1 MTAAPPNAAL
11 PFNKM
16 FVMLPV
22 MLAARQLDG
31 EDAHIVYLVRVAYA
45 AMQTLCV
52 VAVVWTFFRARSVRD
67 STTIVYVPV
76 APQVSRVFV
85 CCFAEFVRLSSHTLV
100 AVVHHTYFLYLLAS
114 CHQPFADPNAKK
126 KYTEIAYGQQVYTA
140 ARSLLTSTLFSVAFT
155 CGT

>member
-52 VAVVWTFFRARSVRD
+52 VAVLWTFFRARSVRD

-76 APQVSRVFV
+76 APQVSIVFVCV

-100 AVVHHTYFLYLLAS
+100 AVHHTCFLYLL
-114 CHQPFADPNAKK
+114 
-126 KYTEIAYGQQVYTA
+126 
-140 ARSLLTSTLFSVAFT
+140 TS
-155 CGT
+155 

>member
-67 STTIVYVPV
+67 STTIVYVPA
-76 APQVSRVFV
+76 APQVSMCLCVFV
-85 CCFAEFVRLSSHTLV
+85 VLLSFCATCFAGMVIVPLTLWSLWY
-100 AVVHHTYFLYLLAS
+100 TILAS
-114 CHQPFADPNAKK
+114 
-126 KYTEIAYGQQVYTA
+126 YTCLHHDAISHSPIPMP
-140 ARSLLTSTLFSVAFT
+140 RKSTRKLRMDSKFT
-155 CGT
+155 RQRVLC

>member
-52 VAVVWTFFRARSVRD
+52 VAVLWTFFRARSVRD

-76 APQVSRVFV
+76 APQVSIVFVCV
-85 CCFAEFVRLSSHTLV
+85 CCFAGMVVPLTLWFLLYTISH
-100 AVVHHTYFLYLLAS
+100 S
-114 CHQPFADPNAKK
+114 PIPMPRK
-126 KYTEIAYGQQVYTA
+126 
-140 ARSLLTSTLFSVAFT
+140 STRKLRMDSKFT
-155 CGT
+155 RQRDLC

>member
-52 VAVVWTFFRARSVRD
+52 VAVLWTFFRARSVRD
-67 STTIVYVPV
+67 STTIVYVPA
-76 APQVSRVFV
+76 APQVSIVFV
-85 CCFAEFVRLSSHTLV
+85 F
-100 AVVHHTYFLYLLAS
+100 S
-114 CHQPFADPNAKK
+114 C
-126 KYTEIAYGQQVYTA
+126 
-140 ARSLLTSTLFSVAFT
+140 
-155 CGT
+155 